1 MVSIF
6 DYLDYRN
13 YLRDEFDSR
22 KRDSA
27 GFSHRN
33 LMRKLSLR
41 APGHMLFVM
50 QGKRKLTQSLALRL
64 AGYLRLGKK
73 ETDYLIGLIRYTDA
87 KTPADKQYAFEE
99 LLSLLHRSRMTLS
112 VMKHRF
118 YEKWYYS
125 AVRASLDVEPF
136 RDDYDTLASSL
147 CPPITPSE
155 ARTAVEVLLEL
166 GMATAD
172 ESGYVRPADQAI
184 STGDEWQSAVIRNLQ
199 RQFGRLGMEAV
210 DRFDKEERDV
220 SHCTVTVSSDSFKV
234 IVKKIREL
242 RTQIIALGCAE
253 QAADRAVQVNLQVFP
268 VYKKNKGRES

>member
-6 DYLDYRN
+6 DYLDYRK
-13 YLRDEFDSR
+13 YLRDEFDSC
-22 KRDSA
+22 KRDRA

-50 QGKRKLTQSLALRL
+50 QGKRRLSLSLALRL
-64 AGYLRLGKK
+64 ADYLKLGKK

-136 RDDYDTLASSL
+136 KDDFDKLASSL

-155 ARTAVEVLLEL
+155 ARTAVDVLLEL

-172 ESGYVRPADQAI
+172 ESGYVRPVDQAI

-199 RQFGRLGMEAV
+199 RQFGRLGMEAI
-210 DRFDKEERDV
+210 DRFDKEERDI
-220 SHCTVTVSSDSFKV
+220 SNCTVTVSSDSFKV
-234 IVKKIREL
+234 ILKKIREL

-253 QAADRAVQVNLQVFP
+253 QTADRAVQVNLQVFP
-268 VYKKNKGRES
+268 VYKKNQGREP